1 LPEIGK
7 RRRKNELMRENGK
20 LSKMLINNVLND
32 EFAFR

>member
-20 LSKMLINNVLND
+20 LSKMLINVLND